1 MPLTAQQKA
10 EKRARAAL
18 EQGRPY
24 EARTAANQAVVAQ
37 IQEEGPERRG
47 EKRALALTDNEV
59 SPPSHASVVK
69 RSKKGAFA
77 SREAWNYKNRLAVAR
92 REPSDDPIMVRT
104 EQAEVQRHLVSLA
117 AVHCPGE
124 YEECPLRFGCFVL
137 RYYSE
142 NVYTQFRL
150 RDKEMLE
157 EYAQAAAEAA
167 LGRFEDLRRERRE
180 NLRRQAEE
188 ERQHAAMFTAQHC
201 AVMTL
206 HEANGKCEDCRLA
219 RKRHGPRRCEIHE
232 AMYQGLLVHYL
243 TSAQTEK

>member
-47 EKRALALTDNEV
+47 QKRLALADNEV
-59 SPPSHASVVK
+59 SPPSHASVVT

-104 EQAEVQRHLVSLA
+104 EQAEMQRHLVSLA
-117 AVHCPGE
+117 AVHCPEE

-150 RDKEMLE
+150 CDKEMLGE
-157 EYAQAAAEAA
+157 FAQAAAEAA

-188 ERQHAAMFTAQHC
+188 ERQHAAMFTAQQC

-206 HEANGKCEDCRLA
+206 NEANCKCEDCRLA